1 MLPEIAGTAI
11 PNPMWGGFSF
21 ERVLDYYDGPRLLL
35 QRSLA
40 GQLFLAWWSD
50 SDASADR
57 WIYLPLS
64 EQRLASILSGE
75 TPALEGLK
83 NPEDGYIFVVDMDV
97 DTDSI
102 DRTVMTTVAALP
114 DDTLPR
120 PEVRLNIPMP
130 EEVGAYG
137 LVKANLS

>member
-1 MLPEIAGTAI
+1 MLPEIAGTSI

-57 WIYLPLS
+57 WVYLPLS
-64 EQRLASILSGE
+64 EHRLASILSGE
-75 TPALEGLK
+75 IPALEGLN
-83 NPEDGYIFVVDMDV
+83 NPEDGYIFVVDIDA

-102 DRTVMTTVAALP
+102 VRTVMTTATALS

-120 PEVRLNIPMP
+120 PEARLDIPMP
-130 EEVGAYG
+130 EEVGTYG

>member
-1 MLPEIAGTAI
+1 MLTEIEGTSL
-11 PNPMWGGFSF
+11 PNPVWGGFSF

-50 SDASADR
+50 SDASTDR
-57 WIYLPLS
+57 WIYLPVS
-64 EQRLASILSGE
+64 ERRLGSILSGE
-75 TPALEGLK
+75 IPALDGLK
-83 NPEDGYIFVVDMDV
+83 NPEDGYVFVVDMDV

-102 DRTVMTTVAALP
+102 VRTVMTTDAALP
-114 DDTLPR
+114 DGTLPR
-120 PEVRLNIPMP
+120 PEARLDIPMP

-137 LVKANLS
+137 LARASLS

>member
-1 MLPEIAGTAI
+1 MLVEIAGTAI

-83 NPEDGYIFVVDMDV
+83 NPEDGYIFVVDMDA

-102 DRTVMTTVAALP
+102 ARTVMTTVAALP
-114 DDTLPR
+114 DDTLPQ
-120 PEVRLNIPMP
+120 PEVRLDIPMP
-130 EEVGAYG
+130 EEVGSYG
-137 LVKANLS
+137 LVKASSS